1 MSEPKKHPWLGALVN
16 AALVVLA
23 FGLLGLV
30 IWQNREKIREIF
42 SRPLD
47 LKLLALA
54 VGGLLRR
61 HDRHVCALVF
71 PGPRDRADVQVSARP
86 CFWV

>member
-1 MSEPKKHPWLGALVN
+1 MVVN

-30 IWQNREKIREIF
+30 IWQNQTKISKVF

-47 LKLLALA
+47 LRLA
-54 VGGLLRR
+54 RR
-61 HDRHVCALVF
+61 WRW
-71 PGPRDRADVQVSARP
+71 RST
-86 CFWV
+86 

>member
-1 MSEPKKHPWLGALVN
+1 MSEPKKHPWLGPLVN

-30 IWQNREKIREIF
+30 IWQNSEKIREVF

-47 LKLLALA
+47 LK
-54 VGGLLRR
+54 
-61 HDRHVCALVF
+61 
-71 PGPRDRADVQVSARP
+71 SAGAGR
-86 CFWV
+86 WRST